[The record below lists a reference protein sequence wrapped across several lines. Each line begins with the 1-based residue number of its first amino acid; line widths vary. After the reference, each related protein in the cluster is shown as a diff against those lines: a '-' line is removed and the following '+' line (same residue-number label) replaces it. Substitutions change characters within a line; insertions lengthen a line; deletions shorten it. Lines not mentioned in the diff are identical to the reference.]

1 MADRLPT
8 VSQIDRARQP
18 LRQAYEIATMIEGM
32 DGHAPDHI
40 IDRHRQQLQF
50 QFEQIAIRLG
60 YRFEAVSSPR
70 LAVDNSNMREVK

>member
-1 MADRLPT
+1 MSNTLPT
-8 VSQIDRARQP
+8 VRQIDSARGP

-60 YRFEAVSSPR
+60 YRVETVSAPR
-70 LAVDNSNMREVK
+70 LAIDNTNQREA

>member
-1 MADRLPT
+1 MSERIPT
-8 VSQIDRARQP
+8 VHQIDRARQP

-60 YRFEAVSSPR
+60 YRLEPIGPV
-70 LAVDNSNMREVK
+70 LAIDNSNMREVK